1 MSNDESILKI
11 QKKGERREGKD
22 LLLKILNFI
31 VILSF
36 SMVFL
41 IFILLLMPK
50 TSEQMMFFRKYNL
63 NPGVPW
69 EESFLNYAFVLLVIQ
84 LFIASTGVIINV
96 VRAKRRY
103 DKFHYSLMVFII
115 ISLIGI
121 IGITMTRG

>member
-1 MSNDESILKI
+1 MNDNRNSLKSINKADRR
-11 QKKGERREGKD
+11 KGQD
-22 LLLKILNFI
+22 PLLKILNFI

-36 SMVFL
+36 SLVFL

-63 NPGVPW
+63 NPDVPW
-69 EESFLNYAFVLLVIQ
+69 EETFLTYAFILLVIQ

-96 VRAKRRY
+96 IRAKRKY
-103 DKFHYSLMVFII
+103 DKFHYSLMIFII

-121 IGITMTRG
+121 IGITLTRS

>member
-1 MSNDESILKI
+1 MNDNGNSLKSINKADRR
-11 QKKGERREGKD
+11 KGQD
-22 LLLKILNFI
+22 PLLKILNFI

-36 SMVFL
+36 SLVFL

-63 NPGVPW
+63 NPDVPW
-69 EESFLNYAFVLLVIQ
+69 EETFLTYAFILLVIQ

-96 VRAKRRY
+96 IRAKRKY
-103 DKFHYSLMVFII
+103 DKFHYSLMIFII

-121 IGITMTRG
+121 IGITLTRS